1 MYNLSVGKNSMKYF
15 LLSVSKS
22 IEATKTINIGD
33 YIQALASSQYYPKID
48 GFLDRDKDLNTYM
61 GEKAKVIMNGWYMHN
76 PQNWPPSSDIIPL
89 FVAFHINTSVQKELT
104 NPQSI
109 EYLKAHEPIGCRDIN
124 TMNVLRNCGVNAYF
138 SGCMT
143 LTLGKKYKSEKK
155 NNKVYIVD
163 PAVNTKE
170 TYLNFLLAAIYAVFH
185 LSAIIKL
192 FKKRFLFGHMK
203 MKRLLYVVNFYKQY
217 SKIFAEDILL
227 NATYFTQQSTFYK
240 YAFKDDFAR
249 LNEAERLIKEYSR
262 ASFVITSRIHCA
274 LPCLGLGTPVFYT
287 ERDDDADIS
296 QCRLGGLKELFNV
309 ITCKSSRLECS
320 FDVKNPITRK
330 NCPQNKNDW
339 RIIFDDLD
347 KKCTSFMNS

>member
-1 MYNLSVGKNSMKYF
+1 MKYF

-22 IEATKTINIGD
+22 EAAKTIINIGD

-61 GEKAKVIMNGWYMHN
+61 GEKAKIIMNGWYMHN

-104 NPQSI
+104 SSQSI
-109 EYLKAHEPIGCRDIN
+109 KYLKAYEPIGCRDMN
-124 TMNVLRNCGVNAYF
+124 TMKILKKCGVDAYF

-155 NNKVYIVD
+155 NDKVYIVD
-163 PAVNTKE
+163 PAVNVEE
-170 TYLNFLLAAIYAVFH
+170 TCLNFLLAAIYAVFH
-185 LSAIIKL
+185 FSVIIKL

-203 MKRLLYVVNFYKQY
+203 MKRLLYIVNFYKLY
-217 SKIFAEDILL
+217 SKVFAKYILL
-227 NATYFTQQSTFYK
+227 NATYFTQQSSYYK
-240 YAFKDDFAR
+240 DAFKDDFSR
-249 LNEAERLIKEYSR
+249 LNEAERLVKEYSK

-287 ERDDDADIS
+287 EKDNDADIS

-309 ITCKSSRLECS
+309 ITCKKSRLECS
-320 FDVKNPITRK
+320 FDVKNPITRE

-339 RIIFDDLD
+339 RNLFEILD
-347 KKCTSFMNS
+347 AKCTNFMNPQI